1 MKKKYKELKYK
12 SIDCALKKQREIK
25 KLYGHIPEIFK
36 VINPK
41 TGNIFYSVIKPMGLK
56 KI

>member
-1 MKKKYKELKYK
+1 MNKKYQELKYK
-12 SIDCALKKQREIK
+12 SIDCALRKQREIK

-41 TGNIFYSVIKPMGLK
+41 TGRIIYSVIKPMGWRR
-56 KI
+56 I